1 MMYPFMT
8 LDDDTEIVHSEMKPD
23 GRVKVYLE
31 KPDAEDC
38 FHSAVCWLPGYD
50 WQEVHGFTPE
60 EIARYQKIVESTA
73 HLILQFSQEGG
84 VENAAGR
91 RFLRLAPTGSTSG
104 PTRTNR
110 WSRSM
115 CTLRRAHP
123 TATPPRSGSP
133 RRAAATC
140 AIITLRSRP
149 GYCATL
155 WQLLKR
161 AAEK

>member
-23 GRVKVYLE
+23 GRVKVFLE

-73 HLILQFSQEGG
+73 HLILRFSQEGG
-84 VENAAGR
+84 VENAAG
-91 RFLRLAPTGSTSG
+91 F
-104 PTRTNR
+104 
-110 WSRSM
+110 
-115 CTLRRAHP
+115 
-123 TATPPRSGSP
+123 
-133 RRAAATC
+133 
-140 AIITLRSRP
+140 
-149 GYCATL
+149 
-155 WQLLKR
+155 
-161 AAEK
+161 